1 MMNSTLRLHI
11 IVTNPPP
18 DSYQGH
24 PAVFGLQDKSGSLT
38 PGTPAADGSLLFEC
52 DVAVSVKDDKANF
65 TGKWAHGT
73 PQDDLFARQFD
84 VPDAAIGAYVVR
96 FEADGQ

>member
-1 MMNSTLRLHI
+1 MHQHQHARVVGLAHGDAEKIADANIDR
-11 IVTNPPP
+11 
-18 DSYQGH
+18 H
-24 PAVFGLQDKSGSLT
+24 PHA
-38 PGTPAADGSLLFEC
+38 
-52 DVAVSVKDDKANF
+52 
-65 TGKWAHGT
+65 AHGT